1 MDAIARIFVALGAVG
16 LAYLL
21 LTDESKRTEKALNKV
36 ISTYNTGRMWS
47 AFFGK

>member
-1 MDAIARIFVALGAVG
+1 MTSLARVCVALGAVG

-36 ISTYNTGRMWS
+36 ISTYNTGRMWRNW
-47 AFFGK
+47 FK